1 MSAAQTE
8 LLGAIAGFTIFL
20 GLPVGRLQN
29 LSGPARAFL
38 NAIAIGVLVFLL
50 VDVWPHAMEPVENA
64 LNAARDH
71 SGSYWRFAALLAV
84 AFGGLAIGLLGLV
97 VYDAMLAR
105 RRLPPLP
112 LGAAV
117 LVQRQ
122 HGPVAR
128 LTDSQRHAFFIAL
141 GIGLHNLAEGLA
153 IGQSAAAGEASLALL
168 LVIGFG
174 LHNATE
180 GFGIVAPLAGDA
192 VRPSWAFLFTMGL
205 IGGGPTFVGT
215 IIGRSMVNDFLSV
228 GALVLAAGSILYV
241 VIQLVGMAAVIGHKN
256 RLLVGVFLGLVA
268 GVATDLVV
276 VAAGV

>member
-1 MSAAQTE
+1 MSAAQTV
-8 LLGAIAGFTIFL
+8 LLGAIAGLTIFV
-20 GLPVGRLQN
+20 GLPVGRLHN
-29 LSGPARAFL
+29 LSLATRAFL

-50 VDVWPHAMEPVENA
+50 VDVWPHAMAPVEKA

-71 SGSYWRFAALLAV
+71 SGSYWRFAALLTV
-84 AFGGLAIGLLGLV
+84 AIGGLAIGLLGLV
-97 VYDAMLAR
+97 IYDALLSR

-117 LVQRQ
+117 LVQQR
-122 HGPVAR
+122 GPVAR

-153 IGQSAAAGEASLALL
+153 IGQSAAAGELSLAVL

-180 GFGIVAPLAGDA
+180 GFGIVAPLASDT
-192 VRPSWAFLFTMGL
+192 VRPSWAFLLTMGL
-205 IGGGPTFVGT
+205 IGGGPTFIGT

-241 VIQLVGMAAVIGHKN
+241 VIQLVAMAAQLGHKN
-256 RLLVGVFLGLVA
+256 RLLVGVFIGLVA
-268 GVATDLVV
+268 GLGTDLVV

>member
-1 MSAAQTE
+1 MSATQTV
-8 LLGAIAGFTIFL
+8 LLGAIAGFTIFV

-64 LNAARDH
+64 LNAAREH
-71 SGSYWRFAALLAV
+71 SGSYWRFAALLTV
-84 AFGGLAIGLLGLV
+84 AIGGLAIGLLGLV

-117 LVQRQ
+117 LMRHQ
-122 HGPVAR
+122 GPVAR

-153 IGQSAAAGEASLALL
+153 IGQSAAAGELSLAVL

-228 GALVLAAGSILYV
+228 AALVLAAGSILYV
-241 VIQLVGMAAVIGHKN
+241 VIQLVAMAAQLGHKN
-256 RLLVGVFLGLVA
+256 RLLVGVFIGLVA
-268 GVATDLVV
+268 GLGTDLVV

>member
-1 MSAAQTE
+1 MSAVQTV
-8 LLGAIAGFTIFL
+8 LLGAIAGLTIFV

-29 LSGPARAFL
+29 LSGAARAFL

-50 VDVWPHAMEPVENA
+50 VDVWPHAMAPVEQA
-64 LNAARDH
+64 LTAARDH
-71 SGSYWRFAALLAV
+71 SGSYWRFVALLTVAV
-84 AFGGLAIGLLGLV
+84 GGLAVGLLGLV

-117 LVQRQ
+117 LVHQ
-122 HGPVAR
+122 GPVAR
-128 LTDSQRHAFFIAL
+128 LTNSQRHAFFIAL

-153 IGQSAAAGEASLALL
+153 IGQSAAAGELSLAVL

-180 GFGIVAPLAGDA
+180 GFGIVAPLAGDT
-192 VRPSWAFLFTMGL
+192 VRPSWAFLITMGL

-241 VIQLVGMAAVIGHKN
+241 VIQLVTMAAQLGHKN
-256 RLLVGVFLGLVA
+256 RLLVGVFLGLMA
-268 GVATDLVV
+268 GLGTDLIV

>member
-1 MSAAQTE
+1 MSATQTVI
-8 LLGAIAGFTIFL
+8 LGAIAGFTIFI

-29 LSGPARAFL
+29 LSGPTRAFL

-71 SGSYWRFAALLAV
+71 SGSYWRFAALLTV

-117 LVQRQ
+117 LVQHQ
-122 HGPVAR
+122 GPVAR

-153 IGQSAAAGEASLALL
+153 IGQSAAAGEASLAVL

-215 IIGRSMVNDFLSV
+215 IIGRSMVNDYLSV
-228 GALVLAAGSILYV
+228 AALVLAAGSILYV
-241 VIQLVGMAAVIGHKN
+241 VIQLVTMAAQIGHKN

>member
-1 MSAAQTE
+1 MSAAQTV
-8 LLGAIAGFTIFL
+8 LLGAIAGFTIFV

-29 LSGPARAFL
+29 LTMATRAFL
-38 NAIAIGVLVFLL
+38 NAIAVGVLVFLL

-71 SGSYWRFAALLAV
+71 SGSYWRFVALLTV
-84 AFGGLAIGLLGLV
+84 ALGGLGVGLLGLV

-117 LVQRQ
+117 LVRQ
-122 HGPVAR
+122 QGPVAR

-153 IGQSAAAGEASLALL
+153 IGQSAAADEVSLAVL

-180 GFGIVAPLAGDA
+180 GFGIVAPLAGDT

-205 IGGGPTFVGT
+205 IAGGPTFIGT
-215 IIGRSMVNDFLSV
+215 IIGRSMVNDYLSV
-228 GALVLAAGSILYV
+228 AALVLAAGSILYV
-241 VIQLVGMAAVIGHKN
+241 IIQLVMMAAQIGHKN
-256 RLLVGVFLGLVA
+256 RLLVGVFIGLVA
-268 GVATDLVV
+268 GVCTDLVV

>member
-1 MSAAQTE
+1 MSAVQTV
-8 LLGAIAGFTIFL
+8 LLGAIAGLTIFV

-29 LSGPARAFL
+29 LSGAARAFL

-50 VDVWPHAMEPVENA
+50 VDVWPHAMAPVEQA
-64 LNAARDH
+64 LTAARDH
-71 SGSYWRFAALLAV
+71 SGSYWRFVALLTVAV
-84 AFGGLAIGLLGLV
+84 GGLAVGLLGLV
-97 VYDAMLAR
+97 VYDAVLAR

-117 LVQRQ
+117 LVHQ
-122 HGPVAR
+122 GPVAR
-128 LTDSQRHAFFIAL
+128 LTNSQRHAFFIAL

-153 IGQSAAAGEASLALL
+153 IGQSAAAGELSLAVL

-180 GFGIVAPLAGDA
+180 GFGIVAPLAGDT
-192 VRPSWAFLFTMGL
+192 VRPSWAFLITMGL

-241 VIQLVGMAAVIGHKN
+241 VIQLVTMAAQLGHKN
-256 RLLVGVFLGLVA
+256 RLLVGVFLGLMA
-268 GVATDLVV
+268 GLGTDLIV

>member
-1 MSAAQTE
+1 MSATQTV
-8 LLGAIAGFTIFL
+8 LLGAIAGFTIFV

-29 LSGPARAFL
+29 LSGPTRAFL
-38 NAIAIGVLVFLL
+38 NAIAIGVLIFLL
-50 VDVWPHAMEPVENA
+50 VDVWPHAMQPVETA
-64 LNAARDH
+64 LNAARNH
-71 SGSYWRFAALLAV
+71 SGSYWRFAALLTVAV
-84 AFGGLAIGLLGLV
+84 GGLAIGLLGLV
-97 VYDAMLAR
+97 VYDTMLAR

-117 LVQRQ
+117 LVRHQ
-122 HGPVAR
+122 GPVAR

-153 IGQSAAAGEASLALL
+153 IGQSAAAGELSLAVL

-180 GFGIVAPLAGDA
+180 GFGIVAPLASDA

-241 VIQLVGMAAVIGHKN
+241 VIQLVGMAVQIGHKN

-268 GVATDLVV
+268 GLGTDLVV

>member
-1 MSAAQTE
+1 MSATQTV
-8 LLGAIAGFTIFL
+8 LLGAIAGFTIFV

-29 LSGPARAFL
+29 LSGPTRAFL

-50 VDVWPHAMEPVENA
+50 VDVWPHAMDPVENA
-64 LNAARDH
+64 LNAARAH
-71 SGSYWRFAALLAV
+71 SGSYWRFAALLTV
-84 AFGGLAIGLLGLV
+84 AIGGLAIGLLGLV

-105 RRLPPLP
+105 RRLAPLP

-117 LVQRQ
+117 LVRHQ
-122 HGPVAR
+122 GPVAR

-153 IGQSAAAGEASLALL
+153 IGQSSAAGELSLAVL

-241 VIQLVGMAAVIGHKN
+241 VIQLVAMAAQIGHKN

-268 GVATDLVV
+268 GLATDLVV

>member
-1 MSAAQTE
+1 MSAAQTV
-8 LLGAIAGFTIFL
+8 LLGAIAGFTIFV
-20 GLPVGRLQN
+20 GLPVGRLHN
-29 LSGPARAFL
+29 LSLATRAFL

-50 VDVWPHAMEPVENA
+50 VDVWPHAMAPVENA

-71 SGSYWRFAALLAV
+71 SGSYWRFVALLAV
-84 AFGGLAIGLLGLV
+84 AIGGLAIGLLGLV
-97 VYDAMLAR
+97 VYDAILAR

-117 LVQRQ
+117 LVQQR
-122 HGPVAR
+122 GPVAR

-153 IGQSAAAGEASLALL
+153 IGQSAAAGELSLAVL

-180 GFGIVAPLAGDA
+180 GFGIVAPLASDT
-192 VRPSWAFLFTMGL
+192 VRPSWAFLLTMGL
-205 IGGGPTFVGT
+205 IGGGPTFIGT

-228 GALVLAAGSILYV
+228 AALVLAAGSILYV
-241 VIQLVGMAAVIGHKN
+241 VIQLVGMAAQLGHKN
-256 RLLVGVFLGLVA
+256 RLLVGVFIGLVA
-268 GVATDLVV
+268 GLGTDLVV

>member
-1 MSAAQTE
+1 MSAAQTV
-8 LLGAIAGFTIFL
+8 LLGAIAGFTIFV

-50 VDVWPHAMEPVENA
+50 VDVWPHATEPVENA

-71 SGSYWRFAALLAV
+71 SGSYWRFVALLTV
-84 AFGGLAIGLLGLV
+84 AIGGLAIGLLGLV

-105 RRLPPLP
+105 RRLPPMP

-117 LVQRQ
+117 LVHRQ
-122 HGPVAR
+122 GPVAR

-153 IGQSAAAGEASLALL
+153 IGQSAAAGELSLAVL

-180 GFGIVAPLAGDA
+180 GFGIVAPLASDT

-241 VIQLVGMAAVIGHKN
+241 VIQLVGMAAQIGHKN

-268 GVATDLVV
+268 GLGTDLVV